1 MVPAAFFDLD
11 RTVMSGASTYWFG
24 KAALKSGFYP
34 RRRLARD
41 AWKAFWFKRVGASD
55 EQSNAVRDQILNTVA
70 GRTQA
75 GMMSFL
81 PDVLGA
87 ILINVYPEVF
97 RRILDHERDGV
108 PTYLVSAS
116 PIEIVGPVARAL
128 GMSGGALATTAAV
141 DRDGVYT
148 GELIGP
154 FCYGPGKV
162 VAIEAEAA
170 RGDLDLARS
179 WAYSDS
185 ASDLP
190 MLAAVGNPV
199 AVNPD
204 RRLRDAA
211 RESEWEI
218 LRTEARH
225 GLRTLIAAGVLTGGA
240 GVGVGTAIV
249 LRRLNRR
256 S

>member
-1 MVPAAFFDLD
+1 
-11 RTVMSGASTYWFG
+11 MSGASTYWFG
-24 KAALKSGFYP
+24 KAALRSGFYP
-34 RRRLARD
+34 RRALARD
-41 AWKAFWFKRVGASD
+41 AWKAFWFKRRGASD
-55 EQSNAVRDQILNTVA
+55 EQSNAVRDQILNAVV

-81 PDVLGA
+81 PDVLGP

-97 RRILDHERDGV
+97 RRILDHEGDGV

-116 PIEIVGPVARAL
+116 PVEIVGPVARAL
-128 GMSGGALATTAAV
+128 GMSGGALATTAEV
-141 DRDGVYT
+141 DGDGVYT
-148 GELIGP
+148 GELVGP
-154 FCYGPGKV
+154 FCYGAGKV

-170 RGDLDLARS
+170 RVDLDLEKS

-190 MLAAVGNPV
+190 MLGAVGRPV

-211 RESEWEI
+211 REGQWEI

-225 GLRTLIAAGVLTGGA
+225 GLRALVAAGILTGGA
-240 GVGVGTAIV
+240 GVGVGTALL
-249 LRRLNRR
+249 LRRMNRR

>member
-1 MVPAAFFDLD
+1 
-11 RTVMSGASTYWFG
+11 MSGASTYWFG

-34 RRRLARD
+34 RRRLMRD

-81 PDVLGA
+81 PDVLGP

-97 RRILDHERDGV
+97 RRILDHEREGAA
-108 PTYLVSAS
+108 TYLVSAS
-116 PIEIVGPVARAL
+116 PVEIVGPVARAL
-128 GMSGGALATTAAV
+128 GMSGGALATTAAG
-141 DRDGVYT
+141 DCDGVYT
-148 GELIGP
+148 GELVGA
-154 FCYGPGKV
+154 FCYGAGKV
-162 VAIEAEAA
+162 EAMQAEAA
-170 RGDLDLARS
+170 RTGIDLAAS

-190 MLAAVGNPV
+190 MLEAVGHQV

-204 RRLRDAA
+204 KRLRDVA
-211 RESEWEI
+211 REREWEI

-225 GLRTLIAAGVLTGGA
+225 GLRAIVAAGIVTGGA
-240 GVGVGTAIV
+240 GVGVGTALI